1 MNAERLSDFRK
12 IPDEVMNYL
21 RRIAV
26 RAVEDKHHSPELIAD
41 IFGISRSCM
50 YDWLRWYRAAGEA
63 ALDTR
68 AAPGAEPALTPELDR
83 WLHDTILTSTP
94 ADRGYDTELWTLQIL
109 VELLRQRFGVWA
121 ADSTVALHLHRLDS
135 SCQRPCYRAAEQ
147 DPEAVAHFLLYKFPK
162 IQKLAENIDA
172 DIGFEDET
180 GIGIMTRAGR
190 TWGAVGHPP
199 VVLATDRRGGY
210 NVLSAITAEGRLRYS
225 VEEHAID
232 SDRYMAFLQQVLQ
245 GRTRPLILLADNASF
260 HRSAAVRQFVRAH
273 RTQLRMF
280 FFPTHSPE
288 LNPDEPVWNEIK
300 HRRVGKQPIKNK
312 PDLKKRLYAASKS
325 LQHQAEKI
333 RSFFQLP
340 DTEYA
345 AIPDSA

>member
-1 MNAERLSDFRK
+1 MNAEGLSDFRK

-26 RAVEDKHHSPELIAD
+26 RAVEDQHQSPELMAK
-41 IFGISRSCM
+41 IFGISRSCI

-68 AAPGAEPALTPELDR
+68 TAPGAEPVLTPELDR
-83 WLHDTILTSTP
+83 WLQDTILNSTP
-94 ADRGYDTELWTLQIL
+94 VDHGYDTELWTLPIL
-109 VELLRQRFGVWA
+109 VELLRQRFEVWVS
-121 ADSTVALHLHRLDS
+121 DSTVALHLHRLAL
-135 SCQRPCYRAAEQ
+135 SCQRPCYRATEQ

-162 IQKLAENIDA
+162 IQRLAEKMGA
-172 DIGFEDET
+172 DIGFEDEA
-180 GIGIMTRAGR
+180 GIGSRTRAGR
-190 TWGAVGHPP
+190 TWGAVGHLP
-199 VVLATDRRGGY
+199 VVPATDRRGGY
-210 NVLSAITAEGRLRYS
+210 NVLSVITAEGRLRYS
-225 VEEHAID
+225 VAEHTID
-232 SDRYMAFLQQVLQ
+232 SDRYIAFLQQVLQ

-288 LNPDEPVWNEIK
+288 LNPDEQVWNEIK
-300 HRRVGKQPIKNK
+300 HRQVGKQPIKNK
-312 PDLKKRLYAASKS
+312 PDLKKRLHSALKS
-325 LQHQAEKI
+325 LQQKADKI